1 MRPPV
6 TQTAKPISI
15 FRPGRHIAMSGQAL
29 AFSEADLAATAEAY
43 DPELHEAPLTVGH
56 PRHDAPAYGWVSRLQ
71 YSEDT
76 LEAEPAQVDPAF
88 AEMVRKG
95 RFKKVSAS
103 FYPPSH
109 PANPKPGVYYL
120 RHVGF
125 LGAQAPAVKG
135 LKAVEFA
142 DEADGI
148 VTIEAAIAVPGS
160 RGTGASC
167 PAFSEKE
174 HWGFRAIANLLRN
187 LRDRWIEKEGVE
199 AADQL
204 LPNYLISD
212 IDRAAEEETDAAA
225 PAFSEPQPSQ
235 QEEAMPDTRTDN
247 GQTTDFAEKE
257 TELAAREQALAER
270 EQALAEQAAA
280 AHQREIAD
288 FAEQLEAEGR
298 ILPRQ
303 RPGIKAVLAAVDA
316 DQPLEFGEGDEQYK
330 GTAGAWLREFLQTLP
345 PQVDFAEHSA
355 MEDET
360 ATADFAAPDG
370 YTVDPAQLEL
380 HRKILAYAEEHNT
393 DYAAAALAVGG
404 NQ

>member
-1 MRPPV
+1 MYGHPDMRPPV
-6 TQTAKPISI
+6 TQTAKPIPI

-29 AFSEADLAATAEAY
+29 AFSEADLAATAGAY
-43 DPELHEAPLTVGH
+43 DPALHEAPLVVGH
-56 PRHDAPAYGWVSRLQ
+56 PRHDAPAYGWVSRLR
-71 YSEDT
+71 YSGDT
-76 LEAEPAQVDPAF
+76 LEAEPDQVDPAF

-125 LGAQAPAVKG
+125 LGAQPPAVKG

-142 DEADGI
+142 SDDDGI
-148 VTIEAAIAVPGS
+148 VTIE
-160 RGTGASC
+160 
-167 PAFSEKE
+167 FSEKE
-174 HWGFRAIANLLRN
+174 RWGFRAIANLLRN

-212 IDRAAEEETDAAA
+212 IDRAAKEEADAAA
-225 PAFSEPQPSQ
+225 PAFSEPQPPQ
-235 QEEAMPDTRTDN
+235 QEEAMPDTRTDA
-247 GQTTDFAEKE
+247 GHTTDFAERE
-257 TELAAREQALAER
+257 AELAAREQALAER

-280 AHQREIAD
+280 ARRREIAD

-303 RPGIKAVLAAVDA
+303 RAGIEAVLNAVDA
-316 DQPLEFGEGDEQYK
+316 GQPLEFGEGDEKYS
-330 GTAGAWLREFLQTLP
+330 GTAGGWLREFLLALP
-345 PQVDFAEHSA
+345 PRVNFAEHSA
-355 MEDET
+355 AEDEPE
-360 ATADFAAPDG
+360 AAGFAAPDG
-370 YTVDPAQLEL
+370 YRVDPEQLEL
-380 HRKILAYAEEHNT
+380 HRKILAYAEEHDT
-393 DYAAAALAVGG
+393 DYATAAIAVGG
-404 NQ
+404 AN